1 MVKVLNREAIQRMNG
16 GGVSGVGS
24 GGSSEGG
31 GGISIAQV
39 DAAYVSKA
47 FFDQLF
53 TVHGKR
59 TYTDPE
65 TQEEVTEDVII
76 SPNQIAEGEY
86 SLSNVEVSVG
96 LWTNSFLSALG
107 LNSGGGGGGATAL
120 TDLVDVALS
129 NPQNGQVLMYNSS
142 TGKWYNG
149 TVQSGGGGTVTS
161 ITAGTGLSG
170 GTITSSGTIALS
182 QETQTAIANGVTAY
196 GWGDHAQ
203 AGYLKQSDISDM
215 ATKTWVGQQ
224 GFLKASDLNG
234 YATQQWVGQQGYLT
248 SSALNG
254 YATQQWV
261 HQQGYLTSHQSVD
274 GTFWGQSWNN
284 HGSVSGDMTN
294 VGVIYQTGNF
304 ILMHQEGIG
313 LMIEGSAVTGSEYR
327 ATFGFHPAGD
337 FSWLDNNVIM
347 QLKAN
352 TSTGEY
358 LVHINNGILQIGDA
372 RLVWDYANNALKAIK
387 ADGTSL
393 NFYATGGVSALGMS
407 AGVSQLDAMTFNHLS
422 VKNSMTLNGSVN
434 IITGSSSQILR
445 TSNDSDCI
453 YLLNF
458 GTSSKETSNN
468 YYFNQYDNVGLHGTN
483 YNYDE
488 TWWIDPD
495 GCARFKRLYLDSTRY
510 LYVNGGTLYYY
521 NGSTSRQIAFA

>member
-1 MVKVLNREAIQRMNG
+1 MVKVLNREGIQRMVG
-16 GGVSGVGS
+16 TRVAGAGGS
-24 GGSSEGG
+24 GGEGG
-31 GGISIAQV
+31 GGGITLAQV
-39 DAAYVSKA
+39 DAAYVSKD
-47 FFDQLF
+47 FFNQLF

-59 TYTDPE
+59 TYTDPD

-76 SPNQIAEGEY
+76 TPNQIAEGEY

-107 LNSGGGGGGATAL
+107 LGTGGGGGGATAL
-120 TDLVDVALS
+120 SELVDVDLS

-182 QETQTAIANGVTAY
+182 EDTRTAIANGSTAY
-196 GWGDHAQ
+196 GWGDHSQ
-203 AGYLKQSDISDM
+203 AGYLK
-215 ATKTWVGQQ
+215 
-224 GFLKASDLNG
+224 
-234 YATQQWVGQQGYLT
+234 

-254 YATQQWV
+254 YATKQWV
-261 HQQGYLTSHQSVD
+261 QQQDYLTSHQSVD
-274 GTFWGQSWNN
+274 GTFWGQSWSN
-284 HGSVSGDMTN
+284 HGSVTGDMTD
-294 VGVIYQTGNF
+294 VDRIFQTGNYT
-304 ILMHQEGIG
+304 LMNYQGIG

-327 ATFGFHPAGD
+327 ATFGFHQEGALA
-337 FSWLDNNVIM
+337 WLNNNYVM

-352 TSTGEY
+352 TATGEI
-358 LVHINNGILQIGDA
+358 LLHINNGILQIGDA
-372 RLVWDYANNALKAIK
+372 RLVYDSTNNALKAIK

-422 VKNSMTLNGSVN
+422 VKNSITLNGSVN
-434 IITGSSSQILR
+434 IITGSSSQIIR
-445 TSNDSDCI
+445 TSTDSDCI

-458 GTSSKETSNN
+458 SDSSKETRNS
-468 YYFNQYDNVGLHGTN
+468 YYYNQYDNVGLHGTN

-488 TWWIDPD
+488 TWFIDPD
-495 GCARFKRLYLDSTRY
+495 GCAKFKRLYLDSTRY
-510 LYVNGGTLYYY
+510 LYINGGTLYYY

>member
-1 MVKVLNREAIQRMNG
+1 MVKVLNREAIQRMG
-16 GGVSGVGS
+16 GRGAGSVGS

-107 LNSGGGGGGATAL
+107 LGTGGGGGGATAL
-120 TDLVDVALS
+120 SELVDVALS

-161 ITAGTGLSG
+161 ITAGTGLTG

-182 QETQTAIANGVTAY
+182 QEMQTSIANGATAY

-203 AGYLKQSDISDM
+203 AGY
-215 ATKTWVGQQ
+215 ATQKWVGQQGYATQQWVGQQ

-234 YATQQWVGQQGYLT
+234 YATQQWVQ
-248 SSALNG
+248 
-254 YATQQWV
+254 
-261 HQQGYLTSHQSVD
+261 QQGYLTSHQSVD
-274 GTFWGQSWNN
+274 GTFWGQSWSN
-284 HGSVSGDMTN
+284 HGTLSGSIYAGSN
-294 VGVIYQTGNF
+294 GGVIT
-304 ILMHQEGIG
+304 
-313 LMIEGSAVTGSEYR
+313 
-327 ATFGFHPAGD
+327 GFHSIELNNYGTLSGYGGFID
-337 FSWLDNNVIM
+337 FHYNGSSSDYTSRIIEDANGRLFFDVSSGVRIGSVVLSWD
-347 QLKAN
+347 
-352 TSTGEY
+352 SG
-358 LVHINNGILQIGDA
+358 
-372 RLVWDYANNALKAIK
+372 NNALKIQNI
-387 ADGTSL
+387 DGTAANL
-393 NFYATGGVSALGMS
+393 YATGGVSALGMS
-407 AGVSQLDAMTFNHLS
+407 AGDAATDGWRGNIASSMLS
-422 VKNSMTLNGSVN
+422 VYDDHSDLNLLLGGYFFLHVGYYVSWRYMG
-434 IITGSSSQILR
+434 TYGYYW
-445 TSNDSDCI
+445 TSTPD
-453 YLLNF
+453 
-458 GTSSKETSNN
+458 SSKE
-468 YYFNQYDNVGLHGTN
+468 G
-483 YNYDE
+483 E
-488 TWWIDPD
+488 
-495 GCARFKRLYLDSTRY
+495 
-510 LYVNGGTLYYY
+510 YYY
-521 NGSTSRQIAFA
+521 VRKLSYAHSEVCRMSMEPTSYKLSVRYVRDAQ

>member
-1 MVKVLNREAIQRMNG
+1 MVKVLNREAIQRMG
-16 GGVSGVGS
+16 GRGAGSVGS
-24 GGSSEGG
+24 GGSSGGG

-107 LNSGGGGGGATAL
+107 LGTGGGGGGATAL
-120 TDLVDVALS
+120 SELVDVAIS

-161 ITAGTGLSG
+161 ITAGTGLTG

-182 QETQTAIANGVTAY
+182 QEMQTSIANGATAY

-203 AGYLKQSDISDM
+203 AGYLTASALTGY
-215 ATKTWVGQQ
+215 ATQQWVQQQ
-224 GFLKASDLNG
+224 GYLTSSALNG

-248 SSALNG
+248 SSALTG

-261 HQQGYLTSHQSVD
+261 QQQGYLTSHQSVD
-274 GTFWGQSWNN
+274 GTFWGQSWSN
-284 HGSVSGDMTN
+284 HGSVTGDMT
-294 VGVIYQTGNF
+294 GVDRIFQTGNY
-304 ILMHQEGIG
+304 ILMNYQGIG
-313 LMIEGSAVTGSEYR
+313 LMIEGGAVTGNEYR
-327 ATFGFHPAGD
+327 ATFGLHPAG
-337 FSWLDNNVIM
+337 SLAWLGNNYVM
-347 QLKAN
+347 QLKAD

-372 RLVWDYANNALKAIK
+372 RLVYDSTNNALKAIK

-407 AGVSQLDAMTFNHLS
+407 AGVSQVDAMTFNYVTINNNLELGATSRITHALTNDDRTLYIG
-422 VKNSMTLNGSVN
+422 NSDNSGWVALQDVCSQSGVSYWKIMANGEAFFAEKVQSPK
-434 IITGSSSQILR
+434 
-445 TSNDSDCI
+445 
-453 YLLNF
+453 F
-458 GTSSKETSNN
+458 
-468 YYFNQYDNVGLHGTN
+468 
-483 YNYDE
+483 
-488 TWWIDPD
+488 
-495 GCARFKRLYLDSTRY
+495 YLDDSRY
-510 LYVNGGTLYYY
+510 LYINGGTLYYF

>member
-1 MVKVLNREAIQRMNG
+1 MVKVLNREGIQRMVG
-16 GGVSGVGS
+16 RGTGSVGS

-107 LNSGGGGGGATAL
+107 LNSDGGGGGGATAL
-120 TDLVDVALS
+120 SELVDVALN

-182 QETQTAIANGVTAY
+182 QEAQTAIAAGVTAY

-203 AGYLKQSDISDM
+203 AGYLTPSALTGY
-215 ATKTWVGQQ
+215 ATQQWVQQQ

-234 YATQQWVGQQGYLT
+234 YATQQWVGQQGFLKA
-248 SSALNG
+248 SDLNG

-261 HQQGYLTSHQSVD
+261 QQQNYLTSHQSVD
-274 GTFWGQSWNN
+274 GTFWGQSWSN

-294 VGVIYQTGNF
+294 VGIIFQTGSYT
-304 ILMHQEGIG
+304 LMNHQGIG

-327 ATFGFHPAGD
+327 ATFGFHQEGALA
-337 FSWLDNNVIM
+337 WLNNNYVM

-352 TSTGEY
+352 TSTQEY
-358 LVHINNGILQIGDA
+358 LVHITNGILQIGDA
-372 RLVWDYANNALKAIK
+372 RLVYDSTNNALKAIK

-407 AGVSQLDAMTFNHLS
+407 AGVSQLDAMTFNYVTINNNLEFGAASRITHAVTNDDRTLYIG
-422 VKNSMTLNGSVN
+422 NSDNSGWVALQDVCSQSGVSYWKIMANGEAFFAEKVQSPK
-434 IITGSSSQILR
+434 
-445 TSNDSDCI
+445 
-453 YLLNF
+453 F
-458 GTSSKETSNN
+458 
-468 YYFNQYDNVGLHGTN
+468 
-483 YNYDE
+483 
-488 TWWIDPD
+488 
-495 GCARFKRLYLDSTRY
+495 YLDSTRY
-510 LYVNGGTLYYY
+510 LYINGGTLYYY